1 MTSLDVTGASRRPFS
16 GRRLRLGDLILQGV
30 AGIAALGSLV
40 LVGLI
45 TWKVIEGAR
54 LSISTFGLS
63 FVWTVAW
70 DPVHNQF
77 GAGSFL
83 FGTAVTSF
91 GALLIATPIAIGVA
105 LFLSEL
111 APRGIRG
118 PVTALVDGN
127 TEPPEMPC
135 PVRCIVEGDA
145 SSISIAA
152 ASIVA
157 KVTRDREMVALAGRY
172 PGYGWERNMGYGTPE
187 HRLGIDCLGI
197 NLQHRRTFRPIYEL
211 LATSY

>member
-1 MTSLDVTGASRRPFS
+1 MRRPSLAIEKTIDGPVAGLDEAGRGPLAGPVVAAAIVFHTVPSRRKLRRINDSKQMLPEEREEVFAWLPHYAHIAV
-16 GRRLRLGDLILQGV
+16 GRASVEEIDSLNILWAAMLAMKRALEGLC
-30 AGIAALGSLV
+30 IA
-40 LVGLI
+40 
-45 TWKVIEGAR
+45 
-54 LSISTFGLS
+54 
-63 FVWTVAW
+63 
-70 DPVHNQF
+70 
-77 GAGSFL
+77 
-83 FGTAVTSF
+83 
-91 GALLIATPIAIGVA
+91 
-105 LFLSEL
+105 
-111 APRGIRG
+111 

-157 KVTRDREMVALAGRY
+157 KVTRDREMVSLAERY

>member
-1 MTSLDVTGASRRPFS
+1 MRRPSLAIEKTIDGPVAGLDEAGRGPLAGPVVAAAIVFHTVPSRRKLRRINDSKQMLPEEREEVFAWLPDYAHIAV
-16 GRRLRLGDLILQGV
+16 GRASVEEIDSLNILWAAMLAMKRALEGLC
-30 AGIAALGSLV
+30 IA
-40 LVGLI
+40 
-45 TWKVIEGAR
+45 
-54 LSISTFGLS
+54 
-63 FVWTVAW
+63 
-70 DPVHNQF
+70 
-77 GAGSFL
+77 
-83 FGTAVTSF
+83 
-91 GALLIATPIAIGVA
+91 
-105 LFLSEL
+105 
-111 APRGIRG
+111 